1 MAHPMVRINYAIRT
15 ASFAYSFLVVGIH
28 GLEQGWSPTFWFALI
43 AQFLIYPHVA
53 YWHARNAP
61 DARTAEGLNLLAD
74 AGLLGAW
81 IAAMGFPAWL
91 AYAALFSTTLN
102 ATVVLGLKGGGY
114 SIAVFALGL
123 GATALLGGI
132 RGWPAQTSPLV
143 TALSFFGSL
152 VYSCAVG
159 CVVYMLRGRLATG
172 RRELRTSEERY
183 RLLAENAADLIALV
197 DTEGRWL
204 YASPSYARLL
214 DPAELEIGRDAFARL
229 HPDDATLAR
238 AALARAMAS
247 GKARELGLRMV
258 DREGRMRQLRTHVQ
272 PIAAEG
278 EGTAGDGGPHQHA
291 QKAVLVSRDISDLR
305 ESEERLLI
313 AAHALEGMTEA
324 IMISSADGTILTV
337 NRAFSEITG
346 IPREEALGRPA
357 KELRN
362 ALQPA
367 QYYDTLMETVH
378 RDGYW
383 SGSTWSRRKNGSVYR
398 EWRSIRAVRDAAGR
412 VTHYVTVF
420 YEVREP
426 GNALD
431 SRKQG
436 A

>member
-53 YWHARNAP
+53 YWHARSAP
-61 DARTAEGLNLLAD
+61 DPRSAEGLNLLAD

-114 SIAVFALGL
+114 SIAVFALGV
-123 GATALLGGI
+123 GATALVGGI
-132 RGWPAQTSPLV
+132 RGWPAQTGPLV

-152 VYSCAVG
+152 TYSCAVG

-172 RRELRTSEERY
+172 RRELRSSEERY
-183 RLLAENAADLIALV
+183 RLLAENAADLIAMV
-197 DTEGRWL
+197 DTDGRWL

-214 DPAELEIGRDAFARL
+214 DAAELEAGRDAFARF

-238 AALARAMAS
+238 AALARALAS
-247 GKARELGLRMV
+247 GKPRELGLRIV
-258 DREGRMRQLRTHVQ
+258 DRAGRMRQLRTQVQ
-272 PIAAEG
+272 PIAGEG
-278 EGTAGDGGPHQHA
+278 ESAAHQHA
-291 QKAVLVSRDISDLR
+291 QKAVLVSRDVTDLR

-324 IMISSADGTILTV
+324 IMIASADGTIVTV
-337 NRAFSEITG
+337 NRAFTDITG
-346 IPREEALGRPA
+346 IPREEALGRSA

-362 ALQPA
+362 ALQPEG
-367 QYYDTLMETVH
+367 YYDTLMETVH
-378 RDGYW
+378 RNGYW
-383 SGSTWSRRKNGSVYR
+383 SGSSWSRRKNGSVYR

-420 YEVREP
+420 YEVRDP

-431 SRKQG
+431 LQQQG